1 MCNLHNLKGN
11 NMDKILAEKIQNYI
25 TNLIGGSI
33 NITDTK
39 GIILA
44 SNNKTDLNTQ
54 IDVSAILDDSDI
66 TNPFLAIS
74 LNNGSDIIGYVVIK
88 ENAQKYVSQMP
99 LIKSLAE
106 LLIQQYFETQK
117 PDLDSTDKFICNLMY
132 NKDPNKFDYLA
143 SQAKVLGYR
152 LDIPRM
158 AFIIHLDGFWNNYLN
173 NNIEYTDEKEN
184 IILRKKH
191 DLEKTISGFF
201 TKDTENITAYM
212 GQDKF
217 VLFKDVKST
226 SEEKV
231 IQLLK
236 DNFKAIVAPMVNF
249 NISVV
254 TAGIG
259 RSRTGLIGLI
269 RTCKEADEALTLGQ
283 KMWGENQ
290 VYTYNELGLLS
301 VIGQGAK
308 DRKLFFSNQILSKL
322 DDPDLVKTLQ
332 YFFDQNL
339 NLTQT
344 SEKLG
349 IHRNTVIYRLDQI
362 ARTIGKDPRNFD
374 QAVEIK
380 MALLVDK
387 LLNTE

>member
-1 MCNLHNLKGN
+1 
-11 NMDKILAEKIQNYI
+11 MDKILAEKIQIYI
-25 TNLIGGSI
+25 TNLIGGQI
-33 NITDTK
+33 NVADSK

-44 SNNKTDLNTQ
+44 SDTKAEINTKFELRDLEN
-54 IDVSAILDDSDI
+54 DDPNIIRPYLVVALS
-66 TNPFLAIS
+66 NS
-74 LNNGSDIIGYVVIK
+74 LENEGYVIIK
-88 ENAQKYVSQMP
+88 DDPQKYLSQTP

-106 LLIQQYFETQK
+106 LLIQQHYESIK
-117 PDLDSTDKFICNLMY
+117 PDLDSTDKFICSLMY

-173 NNIEYTDEKEN
+173 NNIEFTDEKES

-191 DLEKTISGFF
+191 DLEKTIAGFF

-217 VLFKDVKST
+217 VLFKDVKSN

-249 NISVV
+249 NISKV

-269 RTCKEADEALTLGQ
+269 RSCKEADEALVLGQ
-283 KMWGENQ
+283 KMWGDNQ

-301 VIGQGAK
+301 IIGQGAK
-308 DRKLFFSNQILSKL
+308 DKKLFFSDQILSKL
-322 DDPDLVKTLQ
+322 EDPDLVKTLQ

-362 ARTIGKDPRNFD
+362 AKTIGKDPRNFD

-387 LLNTE
+387 LLNT

>member
-1 MCNLHNLKGN
+1 
-11 NMDKILAEKIQNYI
+11 MDKILAEKIQNHI
-25 TNLIGGSI
+25 TNLLGGQI
-33 NITDTK
+33 AITDYNGK
-39 GIILA
+39 ILA
-44 SNNKTDLNTQ
+44 SHNVSDLGNKLDLSNYMN
-54 IDVSAILDDSDI
+54 DI
-66 TNPFLAIS
+66 VESTNPFLAVR
-74 LNNGSDIIGYVVIK
+74 LAYAGETQGFVVIK
-88 ENAQKYVSQMP
+88 DEAEKYLTQVP

-106 LLIQQYFETQK
+106 LLIQQHLESRK
-117 PDLDSTDKFICNLMY
+117 PDLDSTDKFVCNLMY
-132 NKDPNKFDYLA
+132 NKDPNKLDYLA
-143 SQAKVLGYR
+143 SQAEVLGYR

-158 AFIIHLDGFWNNYLN
+158 AFIVHLEGFWNNYLN
-173 NNIEYTDEKEN
+173 NNIEFTDEKEN

-191 DLEKTISGFF
+191 DLEKTIAGFF

-226 SEEKV
+226 SEDKV
-231 IQLLK
+231 VQLLK

-249 NISVV
+249 NISKVS
-254 TAGIG
+254 AGVG
-259 RSRTGLIGLI
+259 RARSGIIGLI
-269 RTCKEADEALTLGQ
+269 KSCKEADEALSLGR
-283 KMWGENQ
+283 KMWGDNQ
-290 VYTYNELGLLS
+290 VYTFNELGLLS

-308 DRKLFFSNQILSKL
+308 DKKLFFSHQILSKL

-362 ARTIGKDPRNFD
+362 AKIIGKDPRNFD

-387 LLNTE
+387 LLKTN